1 MVNNTI
7 FVCFL
12 RRRLNLF
19 PRMPGIHGSPLV
31 LALWDYR
38 CESLHWACL
47 SPLKNPSPLFGRAV
61 QPGSLGF
68 LTGFGACTLSWGLWR
83 QSTVLQCITPVA
95 QSSPW
100 EPRGLNLAEGWSPAS
115 LVLRINRS
123 KPACL
128 ELFHGT
134 SWFPG
139 LLEKL
144 MFFTL
149 WSLTSYPPSSS
160 KIPGGSALYSST
172 KADPSLRCSHILH
185 MFMVSP
191 SRADATHLFLMIRI
205 PPNPSILSLLPNT
218 SDSACFLLHKAYL
231 FKACFTSLI
240 TWGES

>member
-1 MVNNTI
+1 M
-7 FVCFL
+7 
-12 RRRLNLF
+12 
-19 PRMPGIHGSPLV
+19 
-31 LALWDYR
+31 
-38 CESLHWACL
+38 
-47 SPLKNPSPLFGRAV
+47 
-61 QPGSLGF
+61 
-68 LTGFGACTLSWGLWR
+68 
-83 QSTVLQCITPVA
+83 LQCITPVA

-185 MFMVSP
+185 VFMVSP
-191 SRADATHLFLMIRI
+191 SRADAAHLFLMIRI

-240 TWGES
+240 T